1 MVEGNITENA
11 RLDVSGIGMW
21 SSMERTFLDVRVMH
35 PNSLSCIEKD
45 VKTLY
50 LHHEREE
57 KRAYVERVTQ
67 VEKGS
72 FTPFMMS
79 TSGGMGKEA
88 ELFIRESQN
97 SLQ

>member
-1 MVEGNITENA
+1 M
-11 RLDVSGIGMW
+11 R
-21 SSMERTFLDVRVMH
+21 
-35 PNSLSCIEKD
+35 PNCPSYIKKD

-57 KRAYVERVTQ
+57 KRSYVEIVTQ

-72 FTPFMMS
+72 FTPFVMS